1 MIFFFFFRFLTTS
14 NLTTN
19 EDIKGAYS
27 NKRTHTNF
35 NPFSAG
41 NAILNCSEVICGPTN
56 PSLIDARG
64 YVTEDYLVAMST
76 ASIATSPNQQQLG
89 PGSPLP
95 AVAASVNTKYPQR
108 VIISSQ
114 KMCNFFRRW
123 KQICREIRAK
133 FLVFSSTGLPK
144 ANLGIWSQSYR
155 GIL

>member
-1 MIFFFFFRFLTTS
+1 MSRNKKKISSIFLFLFSILLFFSLLFRFLTTS

-41 NAILNCSEVICGPTN
+41 NAFYNCREVLCGPTN

-114 KMCNFFRRW
+114 KMCNFF
-123 KQICREIRAK
+123 
-133 FLVFSSTGLPK
+133 
-144 ANLGIWSQSYR
+144 
-155 GIL
+155 